1 MDRLDRIRIF
11 QMVAEVGSFAE
22 AARKLRVAPVAASRA
37 VAALERELEVTLLR
51 RTTRSVG
58 LTKQGADYL
67 ARSRRALAELDDA
80 ARSVRG
86 EDARP
91 RGQLVVTAPVL
102 FGRMHIMPI
111 VAGLLSKHPE
121 LSLRVILADRVM
133 RLAEEGIDVAVR
145 IAHLPDSAL
154 RATRLATVRQVW
166 VASPDYIVRRG
177 VPAALEDLRN
187 HDLIHFDT
195 VTLNKGWGQGQR
207 AIHVEPRLR
216 TENAEASIEAAIQ
229 GLGIA
234 RLFSYHVTRQVA
246 EGNLVR
252 VLPNSE
258 SEPIPVSLG
267 YQGNRLQSAGLKAF
281 VAAARAALPGR
292 PEL

>member
-11 QMVAEVGSFAE
+11 QMVADHTSFAE
-22 AARKLRVAPVAASRA
+22 AARRLQIPSVAASRA
-37 VAALERELEVTLLR
+37 VAALEKELGVTLLR

-80 ARSVRG
+80 ARALRG
-86 EDARP
+86 EDAHP

-102 FGRMHIMPI
+102 FGRMYVMPM
-111 VAGLLSKHPE
+111 VAGLLSSHPE
-121 LSLRVILADRVM
+121 LSLRVILVDRIM

-145 IAHLPDSAL
+145 IGDLPDSAL
-154 RATRLATVRQVW
+154 RAARLATVRRVW
-166 VASPDYIVRRG
+166 VATPDYLTKRG
-177 VPAALEDLRN
+177 VPASLADLVH

-195 VTLNKGWGQGQR
+195 VTLNEGWRPGQGAKR
-207 AIHVEPRLR
+207 VEPRLR
-216 TENAEASIEAAIQ
+216 TDNAEASIEAALK

-234 RLFSYHVTRQVA
+234 RLLSYHVGNQVA
-246 EGNLVR
+246 EGKLVR
-252 VLPNSE
+252 VLPENE
-258 SEPIPVSLG
+258 REAVPVNLV
-267 YQGNRLQSAGLKAF
+267 YQSNRIQSAALKAF
-281 VAAARAALPGR
+281 MAAARAALPNC